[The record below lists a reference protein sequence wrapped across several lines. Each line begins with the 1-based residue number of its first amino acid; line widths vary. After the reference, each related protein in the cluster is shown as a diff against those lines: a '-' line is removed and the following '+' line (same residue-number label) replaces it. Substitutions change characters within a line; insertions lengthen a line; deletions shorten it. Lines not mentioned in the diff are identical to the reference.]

1 MKKTIVVLLFLFAS
15 CLQAYD
21 QQREFGMLA
30 GASFLNG
37 LPLQGAGAVT
47 AGFTPGPTA
56 GVLMGH
62 DLYSRWSGEIRYL
75 FEIQDARLRSPA
87 TAATFG
93 SQSHAVHYAVV
104 YHARPR
110 QARLRPYLE
119 VGGGAKIF
127 RGTGTEVAYRPLM
140 QYAYLTQTQELK
152 PMAVFGGGIKLRLSP
167 RVQARIDILDYLT
180 RFPQKVIAPAPG
192 VGLSGWL
199 HNFVPTVG
207 IGWMF

>member
-1 MKKTIVVLLFLFAS
+1 MKKTIAMLAILWAS
-15 CLQAYD
+15 SLATHA

-30 GASFLNG
+30 GGSFLNG
-37 LPLQGAGAVT
+37 LPLHGVSAVT
-47 AGFTPGPTA
+47 AGFAPGPTA
-56 GVLMGH
+56 GALIGH

-75 FEIQDARLRSPA
+75 FEIQDARLRSPGA
-87 TAATFG
+87 AATFG
-93 SQSHAVHYAVV
+93 SQSHAIHYAIL
-104 YHARPR
+104 YHARAR
-110 QARLRPYLE
+110 QARWRPYIE

-140 QYAYLTQTQELK
+140 QYAYLTRTQELK
-152 PMAVFGGGIKLRLSP
+152 PMVVFGGGIKLRLSP
-167 RVQARIDILDYLT
+167 RLQARIDFLDYLT

-192 VGLSGWL
+192 VGLNGWL